1 MNSSEYDDWAM
12 ERAGERARR
21 RRQWM
26 VGLLL
31 FALLASIVIPVV
43 HAFT

>member
-1 MNSSEYDDWAM
+1 MNPDEYDDWAM

-21 RRQWM
+21 RRHWM

-31 FALLASIVIPVV
+31 VAIVASVLIPVIQ
-43 HAFT
+43 AFT